1 VETLHHALR
10 LKRRWLARATLGL
23 VLGGACAPAVQNRQ
37 QASSDGDIEPGQN
50 AITFRNPELA
60 ERYKKA
66 KADPKNFE
74 VVFAY
79 VKPVTDSCMA
89 SLADKPCEGCGE
101 GAVRYRHRSEL
112 APNLWPIIEDA
123 LSMLETLGAAS
134 GLTAEQSDRLV
145 ATKGR
150 LLWLAGRSNEELTLL
165 ENYALSHPTAA
176 PVIRRRLDL
185 LREADDYGSME
196 SQCARSRA
204 KMGKAPVAV
213 RIDILTACVALH
225 PENTQGRSDLLD
237 YAKYLPNLTDAED
250 DLYRT
255 YLVQRCVEKVGTDET
270 RCAESCACEKKDSG
284 KQPDAKCKRTCS
296 SCRSETA
303 QKQGLCKKL
312 GEAPPAPAPTAA
324 RVSRRKGA
332 PAAAPKS
339 APAKSAT
346 KGRQK
351 APASDA
357 GLQKAEL

>member
-1 VETLHHALR
+1 L
-10 LKRRWLARATLGL
+10 LGS
-23 VLGGACAPAVQNRQ
+23 ACAPAVQNRQ
-37 QASSDGDIEPGQN
+37 PASSDSDIEPGQN
-50 AITFRNPELA
+50 KITFRNPELA

-101 GAVRYRHRSEL
+101 GAVRYRRRSEL
-112 APNLWPIIEDA
+112 APSLWPIMEDA
-123 LSMLETLGAAS
+123 LSMLETLGTAP
-134 GLTAEQSDRLV
+134 GLSAEQSDRLV

-150 LLWLAGRSNEELTLL
+150 LLWLAGRSNEELTLI
-165 ENYALSHPTAA
+165 ESYAQSHPAA
-176 PVIRRRLDL
+176 GPVIRRRLEL
-185 LREADDYGSME
+185 LREADDYASME
-196 SQCARSRA
+196 SQCVRSRA
-204 KMGKAPVAV
+204 KMGKAPEAS

-237 YAKYLPNLTDAED
+237 YAKYLPNLTDAEED
-250 DLYRT
+250 IYRT
-255 YLVQRCVEKVGTDET
+255 HLVQRCVERVGTDET
-270 RCAESCACEKKDSG
+270 RCAEPCACEKQDSG
-284 KQPDAKCKRTCS
+284 KQPDAKCKRTCGG
-296 SCRSETA
+296 CRSETA

-312 GEAPPAPAPTAA
+312 AEAPPAPAPPPA

-332 PAAAPKS
+332 PAAATKG
-339 APAKSAT
+339 APTKSAT